1 MIVKTMENEDY
12 LAYCGVYCKLCGNH
26 QNVPKRAAELK
37 EVLVKEDFEGWG
49 QQFKEFGDF
58 WTLLNTLINVE
69 EDKCCKTD
77 KCGAPFCGIRKCAK
91 EKEIKAC
98 PFCSE
103 YPCDKIKL
111 FAKSEG
117 TLLFDGQRLKE
128 LGVEEW
134 IKEQEI
140 RRRDGF
146 CYTDVR
152 SGKCQIPR

>member
-1 MIVKTMENEDY
+1 MIAKTMENEDFI
-12 LAYCGVYCKLCGNH
+12 AYCGVYCKVCGNH
-26 QNVPKRAAELK
+26 QSVPKRAAELK

-77 KCGAPFCGIRKCAK
+77 KCGVPFCGIRKFAK

-98 PFCSE
+98 PFYGE

-134 IKEQEI
+134 LKEQEL
-140 RRRDGF
+140 RWQEGF